1 MMSADL
7 KTSIIQQEIK
17 GLVAHLTNF
26 IHELYLKSNANS
38 GCICHLILVCILSI
52 LILSVKNR
60 EGGWFLLNG
69 KNRLSIFVDIQ
80 SLSCIVPRPSALLG
94 YIPTR
99 IYRKQK
105 IRNKKYKKV
114 LTFLAFIFRSSFEA
128 IKRNKSLTILPKRQF
143 KCDQLFIIKIKV
155 I

>member
-60 EGGWFLLNG
+60 ERVGFYL
-69 KNRLSIFVDIQ
+69 
-80 SLSCIVPRPSALLG
+80 
-94 YIPTR
+94 TE
-99 IYRKQK
+99 K
-105 IRNKKYKKV
+105 I
-114 LTFLAFIFRSSFEA
+114 
-128 IKRNKSLTILPKRQF
+128 
-143 KCDQLFIIKIKV
+143 D
-155 I
+155 

>member
-1 MMSADL
+1 MEVRVSVDPLNKGKFMTKIFLADNVEWSSKNLWKMMSADL

-99 IYRKQK
+99 IYRK
-105 IRNKKYKKV
+105 
-114 LTFLAFIFRSSFEA
+114 
-128 IKRNKSLTILPKRQF
+128 
-143 KCDQLFIIKIKV
+143 
-155 I
+155 